1 MLLDEFTLGLY
12 FQGLTVCVYLLKMA
26 QAVGFN
32 QLAKLIR
39 PSLPSTH
46 CEAPVA
52 CTVTS
57 RVFIQTASLFGGEVR
72 DV

>member
-1 MLLDEFTLGLY
+1 
-12 FQGLTVCVYLLKMA
+12 MA

-39 PSLPSTH
+39 SSLPSTH

-52 CTVTS
+52 RTVTS
-57 RVFIQTASLFGGEVR
+57 RVFIQIASLFSGKSMMFEANR
-72 DV
+72 